1 MGNSPEV
8 RIRLEENEQDTHRM
22 TETMP
27 QSDFYA
33 KVRRGLPA
41 LIGQWRRLGQG
52 DEDRLARLLAE
63 TARVARIGDPQ
74 ATPDGA
80 TLAAW
85 SRPDAEDTAPLWAAR
100 TALFLLMQM
109 PARPVPQDDD
119 EACAW
124 AYCWLRNRD
133 FDDRASAE
141 NALPAHLRE
150 SLADALEAAWID
162 RQGLRLV

>member
-1 MGNSPEV
+1 M
-8 RIRLEENEQDTHRM
+8 I
-22 TETMP
+22 ETMP

-41 LIGQWRRLGQG
+41 LIDQWRRLGQG
-52 DEDRLARLLAE
+52 DADRLALLLAE
-63 TARVARIGDPQ
+63 TARVAKLGEPD
-74 ATPDGA
+74 ATPDGR

-85 SRPDAEDTAPLWAAR
+85 SEPQASDEVPLWAAR
-100 TALFLLMQM
+100 TATFLLVQM
-109 PARPVPQDDD
+109 PARPVPADAD

-133 FDDRASAE
+133 FDDVITAGH
-141 NALPAHLRE
+141 ALPEHLRE
-150 SLADALEAAWID
+150 PLSEALKAAWTD